1 MLKYLEI
8 RNFVLID
15 KLKIN
20 FNEGFNVLTGE
31 TGAGKSII
39 ISALELI
46 TGEKGSIRMVGSN
59 GDRLIVIGCFSL
71 QSSSN
76 MVKNKLKEWNIYINN
91 NELNIKREITK
102 DGKSKSFINNVGV
115 RIAELKELGD
125 LIVDIHGQHEHQ
137 SLFNPINHLNF
148 YDSFLNIE
156 NKLEAYKE
164 HYNKLT
170 KLIKRYEEVYKN
182 KNDILKEKS
191 FLEYAIDEIEK
202 ANLKANE
209 DEEIKNDISM
219 MSNAESIASSLSAVN
234 KDIFGNESGAYLK
247 LTRSINI
254 LQSVSQYDGRLSDLS
269 SQIEGITLNLEDIK
283 SILSEIR
290 GKAKF
295 NPQELE
301 ALNERL
307 FFINNLKKKYGSS
320 IKDII
325 NYVKESK
332 EKLESLNFSEED
344 IINLKSE
351 IEELRKETSILAKE
365 ISNIRHERK
374 EEFIKAVE
382 SEMNDLG
389 MSSTKFDV
397 EITYDEDEDGILNI
411 DGSNLK
417 ANSHGIDNIEF
428 IIAPNKQSMFQPLRK
443 IASGGEI
450 SRIMLSLK
458 NVLSLGDYSETM
470 VFDEIDTGVGGRIA
484 EVIGE
489 KIAYLSKRKQILSVT
504 HLAQIAIYA
513 NAHFKVIKNEGE
525 DTVNSTIEELNDNT
539 RVKEIARMIT
549 GKEITEASIKHAS
562 ELLEHAKKSSK
573 LIK

>member
-76 MVKNKLKEWNIYINN
+76 MVKNKLKEWNIDINN

-156 NKLEAYKE
+156 DKLEAYKE

-417 ANSHGIDNIEF
+417 ANSYGIDNIEF
-428 IIAPNKQSMFQPLRK
+428 IIAPNKQGMFQPLRK

-489 KIAYLSKRKQILSVT
+489 KIASLSKRKQILSVT

-525 DTVNSTIEELNDNT
+525 DAVNSTIEELNDNT

>member
-76 MVKNKLKEWNIYINN
+76 MVKNKLKEWNIDINN
-91 NELNIKREITK
+91 SELNIKREITK

-156 NKLEAYKE
+156 DKLEAYKE

-489 KIAYLSKRKQILSVT
+489 KIASLSKRKQILSVT

-525 DTVNSTIEELNDNT
+525 DTVNSTIEELNENT

>member
-76 MVKNKLKEWNIYINN
+76 MVKNKLKEWNIDINN

-156 NKLEAYKE
+156 DKLEAYKE

-417 ANSHGIDNIEF
+417 ANSYGIDNIEF
-428 IIAPNKQSMFQPLRK
+428 IIAPNKQGMFQPLRK

-525 DTVNSTIEELNDNT
+525 DAVNSTIEELNDNT